1 MSFSRYA
8 YGAVYLVVALLFS
21 FTAVGLV
28 VFAGIEMIRALNP
41 FVEVAFRQRFSGL
54 LESLGLLTIAV
65 AALELSQTV
74 LEEEVLRSAQMSAPT
89 RVRRFVSR
97 FFVVLIVSL
106 SIEFLVVVFRLIHDA
121 PEKLPQASALGVATA
136 LLFAAWG
143 VFVRLNRAA
152 EELEPEAMAKAKK
165 EDAHVE
171 Q

>member
-1 MSFSRYA
+1 MGFSRYA
-8 YGAVYLVVALLFS
+8 YGAVYLGIAVLFS
-21 FTAVGLV
+21 VTALGLV
-28 VFAGIEMIRALNP
+28 VFAGIELFHALNP
-41 FVEVAFRQRFSGL
+41 FAETAGRERFSGL

-65 AALELSQTV
+65 AAAELSQTV

-121 PEKLPQASALGVATA
+121 PEKLPQASMLGVATA

-152 EELEPEAMAKAKK
+152 EELEPEAMEKAKK
-165 EDAHVE
+165 EDAEVE
-171 Q
+171 